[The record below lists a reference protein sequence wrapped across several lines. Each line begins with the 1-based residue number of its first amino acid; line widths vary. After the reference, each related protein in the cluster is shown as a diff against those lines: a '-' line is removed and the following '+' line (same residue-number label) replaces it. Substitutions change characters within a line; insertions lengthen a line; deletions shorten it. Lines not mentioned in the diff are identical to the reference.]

1 MTKYIRYALFTI
13 LMLLTSLAI
22 ADQRIVGHM
31 QPFQEERL
39 DTPMTLNCGVT
50 IYEWRGSGINRAH
63 AEKLCQLAVDN
74 FIPYLKTKRM
84 EPAHDQP
91 FRWSMA
97 LMPDGRCYRC
107 MNDVQWRFAYRPVKQ
122 YVTGYTSFNQRWLY
136 MFGNTGHRE
145 FDVTMVHELWHA
157 QSYYYGIINQY
168 PGDDDAKV
176 ARDERM
182 AVGFTMWLGLGR

>member
-50 IYEWRGSGINRAH
+50 IYEWRGSGI
-63 AEKLCQLAVDN
+63 
-74 FIPYLKTKRM
+74 KTKRM